1 MASVQTP
8 RLALGEKVSSRDGN
22 RLITPRAVVV
32 WWTRAQALPCYAQ
45 SGESLRDLDEAP
57 WSNVDGRRP
66 SEGRLG
72 TYDEL
77 LAGLASARRP
87 AVDNRCCILTRHP
100 CAKGLATLRAA
111 RKRVGPMLAVEFPW
125 PSDRGESR
133 IPPLRLR
140 WGLKVGGNSN
150 PRKGCNLCRQQ
161 TLPIPR
167 VNPGARGRS
176 ESAKCFTSEIFP
188 AGVLQPLDATQ
199 PSPIFVS
206 NIPAS
211 PGSRGGQYPY

>member
-1 MASVQTP
+1 MEDQPAGPLRLRDDRPVASLPEVDERVRSFRTVVNCVTTGECHLPSVQTP
-8 RLALGEKVSSRDGN
+8 SWLWVKQSHPGTGIGLSSPGP
-22 RLITPRAVVV
+22 LVV
-32 WWTRAQALPCYAQ
+32 WWTCARALPCYAQ

-133 IPPLRLR
+133 MPPLRLR
-140 WGLKVGGNSN
+140 WG
-150 PRKGCNLCRQQ
+150 
-161 TLPIPR
+161 
-167 VNPGARGRS
+167 
-176 ESAKCFTSEIFP
+176 
-188 AGVLQPLDATQ
+188 
-199 PSPIFVS
+199 
-206 NIPAS
+206 
-211 PGSRGGQYPY
+211 